1 MLPSAYRDVFSSA
14 PIRNVILLGVLSK
27 VPLTGV
33 GVILTLHVVKGLG
46 YDYGRAGIVGGATTM
61 ALALSAP
68 WRGRLLDR
76 VGLRRTIAPAI
87 VVNGVGWSIAPWVG
101 YAPLLVIAVATG
113 LFVIPVWAIVRQAL
127 LAAAPAEQ
135 RKAALS
141 LDTSLTEVAFMT
153 GPALGAWLAVTWD
166 TRYALLSFALAAVA
180 GGLLI
185 WWINPPLMSADLADR
200 GPRDPAEPAAA
211 DGPADRHLLRHPSV
225 LAVLVVTVAFA
236 VLMVGTDLGLIAA
249 MRAMD
254 REPAIG
260 LMMSLWA
267 LGSLVGGLVYGSLH
281 RSFSSFWLLG
291 VLAIL
296 TAPLALATSMPV
308 FALLITATGLLCGPT
323 LIATVD
329 VIGRLVP
336 EARRGEAIGW
346 HASSLTLGQGVG
358 APAIGFVIDHLGWAS
373 AFVGIAA
380 LGVLVAAIGTLVG
393 PQYRRRLAVRA
404 M

>member
-1 MLPSAYRDVFSSA
+1 MLSSTYRDVFRS
-14 PIRNVILLGVLSK
+14 PRIRNVILLGVLSK
-27 VPLTGV
+27 VPLTGF

-46 YDYGRAGIVGGATTM
+46 YDYGRAGIIGGATTT

-87 VVNGVGWSIAPWVG
+87 VVNAVGWSIAPWVG
-101 YAPLLVIAVATG
+101 YVPLLVFAVATG
-113 LFVIPVWAIVRQAL
+113 LFVVPVWAIVRQAL
-127 LAAAPAEQ
+127 LAAAPADQ

-141 LDTSLTEVAFMT
+141 LDTSLTEVAFMI
-153 GPALGAWLAVTWD
+153 GPALGAWLAVSWD
-166 TRYALLSFALAAVA
+166 TRYALLSFALASVA

-185 WWINPPLMSADLADR
+185 WWINPALVSS
-200 GPRDPAEPAAA
+200 DPSDQPATTPAAA
-211 DGPADRHLLRHPSV
+211 RERHMLRHPSV

-267 LGSLVGGLVYGSLH
+267 LGSFVGGLVYGALH

-291 VLAIL
+291 VLSLL
-296 TAPLALATSMPV
+296 TAPLALATSMPA
-308 FALLITATGLLCGPT
+308 FALLVSASGLLCGPT

-336 EARRGEAIGW
+336 ESRRGEAIGW
-346 HASSLTLGQGVG
+346 HASSLTMGQGLG
-358 APAIGFVIDHLGWAS
+358 APVIGFVIDHRGWPA

-380 LGVLVAAIGTLVG
+380 IGVLVAAVGTLAG
-393 PQYRRRLAVRA
+393 PEYRRRLSRPPAIRH
-404 M
+404 